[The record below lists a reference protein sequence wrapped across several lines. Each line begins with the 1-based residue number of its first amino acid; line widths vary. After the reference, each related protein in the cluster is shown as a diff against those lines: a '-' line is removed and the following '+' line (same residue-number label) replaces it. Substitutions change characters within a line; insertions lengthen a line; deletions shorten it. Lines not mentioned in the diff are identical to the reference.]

1 VTCFAITN
9 VRVQET
15 FVSKVQTELNDISY
29 PNLETFPNL
38 PYQIALFEIP
48 QLIQSWELV

>member
-15 FVSKVQTELNDISY
+15 FVSKVQTELNSISY

-38 PYQIALFEIP
+38 PIALFEIP